1 MGRLGT
7 VDPNSYA
14 EPDRVTTVHSSLKW
28 IVDFDNTKLHGSVT
42 HRFNLLESDLPAI
55 ILDVRDI
62 TIKDVVILSNNNSTP
77 VNYFITDSVVD
88 IGSKLTLELPEGTVK
103 GELLVQINYETAN
116 TASGLLWLTPEQTLG
131 KKHPYMFSQCQPIH
145 ARSLLPCQDT
155 PAVKFTYDSSI
166 EHPKELT
173 TLMSAL
179 VLGRNEGISSFEQ
192 PIPIPAYLLAIA
204 IGKLVTRPLGPNS
217 NVWGEEDIIEEAAE
231 EFSETLN
238 MLKVATDI
246 CGPYVWTQYDL
257 LVMPPSFPYGGME
270 NPCLTFVTP
279 TVIAGDKSLADVI
292 AHELAHS
299 WTGNLVTNRNFEH
312 FWLNEGFTVFIE
324 TKIVGRMRGTKEK
337 DFHMIRILTELRE
350 CIRTQLAN
358 KPELTKLVV
367 DLSNCGPDD
376 VFSVVPYVKGSIFLL
391 YIEDLVGGPEVF
403 EPFLLF
409 YLQKYAY
416 KSVVSD
422 DFKST
427 LEEYFSKTDKQNNL
441 KKIDWNL
448 WLNQEGMPP
457 IIPKFDETLANISKE
472 LALLWSS
479 KKLIELENNETVKEN
494 ISSHQLIDFLGRLIE
509 YEDIVDLNEEKID
522 FLEYTY
528 NLKNSKNS
536 EVKFRFIR
544 LCIRAKL
551 MNRMDDIIA
560 FANSNF
566 RMKFCRPI
574 YSDLVNWPE
583 AKQIA
588 LMNFDSVKN
597 QMMTLCSQTISK
609 DLDLLVK

>member
-217 NVWGEEDIIEEAAE
+217 NIWGEEDIIEEAAQ